1 LLNKLDILTNNIG
14 MANVCNVPLSYLF
27 LRGQGVKIL
36 SLISMYCRKENYLI
50 KVLEKAKPDEADDG
64 YEGAIVL
71 KAMQGIYL
79 KKAVAVGDFNSLYP
93 SCMISENLSHDSYVL
108 PESKYYNSLPK
119 NSYVDISY
127 DLYKEECLPGRK
139 KKIKVK
145 CGVQTCRF
153 YQPPNGEKSLV
164 PRILQILLKARSD
177 TRKDQ
182 SKYDKASFE
191 WKLQESMQLA
201 YKLSANSLY
210 GQIGARTSAVY
221 LKEIAACTTATGRGL
236 IYFTKNFFETNYA
249 QYKARVIYGDSV
261 LGNTPLLLLDP
272 ATNNIIIRT
281 IETLADDN
289 MWTPYNEF
297 KPLDTD
303 RSDKQQATCS
313 YMVWTNGK
321 WSPIK
326 RVIRHKTK
334 KDIYRVTTHTGTV
347 DVTED
352 HSLLDKDLNIIKPKS
367 AVIGTELLHSFPDL
381 NEITSTT
388 KLQNY
393 KGIPKSLNEIIKDIY
408 NFDTINQNITV
419 EEMEAFIFGFFF
431 SDGSCNKYYYPGK
444 GGYKYSWALNNAD
457 IRLLNKSLEYLK
469 KIEHG
474 KTNFKILDTIKSSN
488 VYKLVPHKHI
498 KYMVT
503 KYRSIFYDK
512 DSFKIIPDKIL
523 NSSYSIRYNFLLGY
537 YAGDGSKCFND
548 KNKSIRFDNKGKIG
562 SSHLY
567 YLLKSLGYT
576 CSINTRDTKSN
587 IFRITATIGKQRKN
601 PIAIKKNQLLIKEYT
616 DYVYDLET
624 EEGCFQAGIGEIIVK
639 NTDSVFIE
647 FTCYDK
653 YGFELMGLDAVYKAI
668 LLCNEGTVLVSRQLK
683 KPHNIDF
690 EKAIW
695 PFILFTKK
703 RYVGVYHTIYGINT
717 CQYMNSMGIVLR
729 RRDNANIVK
738 TIYGAVLDKIMKEFD
753 IDGAIET
760 AKTESRKM
768 LEGKYPIDEFIVT
781 KSLKGYYKNGNQ
793 IAHNVLSQ
801 TITKRDPGNKPQT
814 NDRIQYIYM
823 YVPEDKAKNMLQ
835 GERIETPQF
844 IKEHNL
850 QIDYRFYLTNQVMKP
865 VSQIFELVTNDLAH
879 IFYEQLRDYDYKKK
893 GIQMIDKWY
902 KVTKIDKKEYM
913 ALNNNIKEILN
924 DNKSSNDD
932 EDDECEIDTD
942 ISDEE

>member
-191 WKLQESMQLA
+191 WKLLEGLQISF
-201 YKLSANSLY
+201 KLSANSLY
-210 GQIGARTSAVY
+210 GQIGARTSAIY

-261 LGNTPLLLLDP
+261 LGDTPLLLLDP
-272 ATNNIIIRT
+272 ITNKIVIKT
-281 IETLADDN
+281 IEELAHET
-289 MWTPYNEF
+289 MWESYNEF
-297 KPLDTD
+297 KPWDTN
-303 RSDKQQATCS
+303 RSDKQQATTA

-334 KDIYRVTTHTGTV
+334 KDIYRVTTNTGIV

-352 HSLLDKDLNIIKPKS
+352 HSLLDKNMNIVKPHENII
-367 AVIGTELLHSFPDL
+367 GMELLHSYPMMIESKISIFDL
-381 NEITSTT
+381 NEILQKDHRSGESYTT
-388 KLQNY
+388 IPNY
-393 KGIPKSLNEIIKDIY
+393 
-408 NFDTINQNITV
+408 
-419 EEMEAFIFGFFF
+419 
-431 SDGSCNKYYYPGK
+431 
-444 GGYKYSWALNNAD
+444 
-457 IRLLNKSLEYLK
+457 
-469 KIEHG
+469 
-474 KTNFKILDTIKSSN
+474 
-488 VYKLVPHKHI
+488 
-498 KYMVT
+498 
-503 KYRSIFYDK
+503 
-512 DSFKIIPDKIL
+512 IL
-523 NSSYSIRYNFLLGY
+523 NSSYQ
-537 YAGDGSKCFND
+537 SKLYFFTKFCVNND
-548 KNKSIRFDNKGKIG
+548 YVYDNNRIMINIKSKLV
-562 SSHLY
+562 SSQLY
-567 YLLKSLGYT
+567 YIIKSLGYH
-576 CSINTRDTKSN
+576 CVVDTDNDIYTLIIMDTLDHKKSN
-587 IFRITATIGKQRKN
+587 
-601 PIAIKKNQLLIKEYT
+601 PIKVKKNSLLIKGYT

-703 RYVGVYHTIYGINT
+703 RYVGVYHTIYGVNT
-717 CQYMNSMGIVLR
+717 CQYMNSMGIVMK
-729 RRDNANIVK
+729 RRDSANIVRS
-738 TIYGAVLDKIMKEFD
+738 IYGAVLDKIMKEFD

-768 LEGKYPIDEFIVT
+768 LEGKYPMDEFIVT

-865 VSQIFELVTNDLAH
+865 VSQIFELVTDDLAS

-893 GIQMIDKWY
+893 GIQKIDKWY

-924 DNKSSNDD
+924 DDKSCNDD
-932 EDDECEIDTD
+932 EDECEIDTD